1 MARPLSQMVSTKLA
15 VALACGSLGA
25 LAAVTAGG
33 CGEDRGASGTGTGK
47 TGSGTGTGQTAPS
60 TTPSTT
66 PTTESTPTTT
76 TE

>member
-1 MARPLSQMVSTKLA
+1 MALPRSQTVSRKLA

-25 LAAVTAGG
+25 LAAVSAGG

-47 TGSGTGTGQTAPS
+47 TGTGTGTGQTS
-60 TTPSTT
+60 PSTT

>member
-1 MARPLSQMVSTKLA
+1 MRRPLSQTLSAKLA

-33 CGEDRGASGTGTGK
+33 CGEDRG
-47 TGSGTGTGQTAPS
+47 GSGTGTGENH
-60 TTPSTT
+60 PSTT

-76 TE
+76 AP